1 LYVQA
6 RVHVLLSWAKV
17 LSVRANRNPQLLSA
31 KIVSDVDTKPLG
43 ALPTAAGGIARLA
56 YARAP
61 RAGVELMPLLKKAR
75 LIDQQVKDRGARLPW
90 TYQGYSVQIS
100 AGVGF

>member
-1 LYVQA
+1 MCQ
-6 RVHVLLSWAKV
+6 
-17 LSVRANRNPQLLSA
+17 SVVGAGHPQPA
-31 KIVSDVDTKPLG
+31 TIEREIVSDIDTKPLG

-56 YARAP
+56 YARAR
-61 RAGVELMPLLKKAR
+61 RAGIELMPLLKKAR